1 MKLGSRRSLAV
12 GASVALIALGA
23 TGAGLALTTGVADA
37 QLQHAN
43 LVISKTANAP
53 TTTPIK
59 HVVVIFDENVSF
71 DHYFAT
77 YPNATNT
84 SGEPFYAA
92 PGTPTVNGLTGTA
105 LTTNPN
111 GQNPERLDPSNV
123 NDVLTCDQNHDYTPE
138 QNAFDGGRL
147 TGPPRWAGPARPSS
161 PVFRA
166 PSWIITT
173 ATRLPPSGTT
183 RSISP

>member
-12 GASVALIALGA
+12 GASVALVAMGA

-53 TTTPIK
+53 TATPIK

-77 YPNATNT
+77 YPNAKNT
-84 SGEPFYAA
+84 GGEPF
-92 PGTPTVNGLTGTA
+92 TPH
-105 LTTNPN
+105 
-111 GQNPERLDPSNV
+111 PERPRSMGS
-123 NDVLTCDQNHDYTPE
+123 Q
-138 QNAFDGGRL
+138 GR
-147 TGPPRWAGPARPSS
+147 
-161 PVFRA
+161 
-166 PSWIITT
+166 
-173 ATRLPPSGTT
+173 RLPPTPTGKTLSASTPRT
-183 RSISP
+183 